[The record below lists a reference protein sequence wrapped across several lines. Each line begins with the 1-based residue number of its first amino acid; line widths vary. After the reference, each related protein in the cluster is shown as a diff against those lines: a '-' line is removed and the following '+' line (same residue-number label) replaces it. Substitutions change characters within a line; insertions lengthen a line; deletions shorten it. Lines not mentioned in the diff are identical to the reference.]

1 MEKKRMKKGILIIS
15 LFLLFVTGVV
25 IVGEAQRNDVEEKVN
40 YDNDDHIFEYFTKG
54 VIIMDTFN
62 PVRRASYYKCEMGK
76 TYPYS
81 LS

>member
-1 MEKKRMKKGILIIS
+1 MKKEILIIS

-25 IVGEAQRNDVEEKVN
+25 LVGEAQHDKVEEN
-40 YDNDDHIFEYFTKG
+40 FYNNDDHMLEYFMKG

>member
-25 IVGEAQRNDVEEKVN
+25 IVGEAQQDKVEENFYK
-40 YDNDDHIFEYFTKG
+40 NDDHMLEYFMKG

>member
-1 MEKKRMKKGILIIS
+1 MKRENIFIL
-15 LFLLFVTGVV
+15 LFLLFVVGVV
-25 IVGEAQRNDVEEKVN
+25 LVGEVQRDDVEEN
-40 YDNDDHIFEYFTKG
+40 FYNNDDHMLEYFMKG